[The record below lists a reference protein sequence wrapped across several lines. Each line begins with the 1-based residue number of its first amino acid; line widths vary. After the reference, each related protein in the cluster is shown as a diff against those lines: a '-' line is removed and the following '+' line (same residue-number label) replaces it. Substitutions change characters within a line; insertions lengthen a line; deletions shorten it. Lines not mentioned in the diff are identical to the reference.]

1 MRLNKPILLRIAVDT
16 VLINFSFLTTLALRL
31 LLLGWLRSPEVSTW
45 ESYLEIHWETLS
57 EYQNSAWLV
66 TAVCLIVFYLSG
78 FYTFGRGYRRRY
90 KALIIFQAVSLS
102 YLIFAFLAH
111 FMGIMSLKRG
121 VLIGGWLITLLT
133 VGGARLGAV
142 VLTWMLAIERRMRV
156 RGEIEG
162 EIEKVL
168 VIGGAG
174 YIGSILIRKLLKRG
188 YKVRLLDL
196 LLYGDESI
204 AELYDEP
211 NFEFIKRDFRNVET
225 IVHCFQDMDA
235 VIHLG
240 AIVGD
245 PACALDEELSIE
257 INLEATRMIAEV
269 AKGYGVQR
277 FLFASTC
284 SVYGA
289 SDAILDERSAL
300 NPVSLYARTKI
311 DSEKVLLSFN
321 SVDFSPIILRLATV
335 YGLSPRPRFD
345 LVVNLLTAKAIFEG
359 EITIFGGQ
367 QWRPFIHVED
377 AAEAF
382 VKCLHAPLA
391 AVKGQIFNV
400 GCNEQNCQIYR
411 IGEFIKEL
419 VPEAIVTVEERD
431 SDLRNYHVCFDKI
444 RNQLGFVPGKTVEEG
459 ILEIK
464 EAIEEG
470 RIKDYR
476 DQQYHN
482 SKFLAEED
490 NARIAK
496 AFVMS
501 PLLTTSPLRAALSD
515 GG

>member
-1 MRLNKPILLRIAVDT
+1 MRLNRPILLRVAVDT
-16 VLINFSFLTTLALRL
+16 VLINFSFLTALALRL
-31 LLLGWLRSPEVSTW
+31 LLIGWLRSPEVPTW
-45 ESYLEIHWETLS
+45 EAYLEMHWKSLRA
-57 EYQNSAWLV
+57 YQHSVWLV
-66 TAVCLIVFYLSG
+66 TLICLTVFYLSG
-78 FYTFGRGYRRRY
+78 FYTFGRGYRHRY

-102 YLIFAFLAH
+102 YLIIAFLAY
-111 FMGIMSLKRG
+111 FTRIMPLSRG
-121 VLIGGWLITLLT
+121 VLLGSWFITLVM
-133 VGGARLGAV
+133 VGGARLGATIWTGM
-142 VLTWMLAIERRMRV
+142 LTVERRMKV
-156 RGEIEG
+156 QGEIDG

-174 YIGSILIRKLLKRG
+174 YIGSILVRKLLKKG

-204 AELYDEP
+204 AELYNKP
-211 NFEFIKRDFRNVET
+211 GFEFVKGDFRNVET

-245 PACALDEELSIE
+245 PACALDEKLSIE
-257 INLEATRMIAEV
+257 INLEATRVIAKV

-289 SDAILDERSAL
+289 SDEILDERSAL

-321 SVDFSPIILRLATV
+321 DTNFSPTILRLATV
-335 YGLSPRPRFD
+335 YGLSYRPRFD
-345 LVVNLLTAKAIFEG
+345 LVVNLLAARAIRKRKV
-359 EITIFGGQ
+359 TIFGGQ

-382 VKCLHAPLA
+382 VRCLQSPLA

-400 GCNEQNCQIYR
+400 GCNEQNYQIYR

-419 VPEAIVTVEERD
+419 VPEVIVTFEERD
-431 SDLRNYHVCFDKI
+431 SDVRNYHVCFDKI
-444 RNQLGFVPGKTVEEG
+444 RDQLGFVPGKTVEDG

-470 RIKDYR
+470 WIKDYK
-476 DQQYHN
+476 DQRYHN

-490 NARIAK
+490 NARLVK
-496 AFVMS
+496 AFAMS
-501 PLLTTSPLRAALSD
+501 PLLTASPMQAALSD
-515 GG
+515 G